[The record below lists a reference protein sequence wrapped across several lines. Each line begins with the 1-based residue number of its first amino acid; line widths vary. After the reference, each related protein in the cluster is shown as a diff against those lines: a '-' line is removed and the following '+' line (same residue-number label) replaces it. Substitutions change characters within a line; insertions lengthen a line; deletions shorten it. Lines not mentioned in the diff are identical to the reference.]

1 MKVYEQVTAALRH
14 YGVQT
19 MIGLIGE
26 ETCTSQRRAN
36 SLGGALPRG
45 THEASLW

>member
-14 YGVQT
+14 NGVQT
-19 MIGLIGE
+19 MFGLIGE
-26 ETCTSQRRAN
+26 ETCTSRRRAN
-36 SLGGALPRG
+36 SLGAPLVWG